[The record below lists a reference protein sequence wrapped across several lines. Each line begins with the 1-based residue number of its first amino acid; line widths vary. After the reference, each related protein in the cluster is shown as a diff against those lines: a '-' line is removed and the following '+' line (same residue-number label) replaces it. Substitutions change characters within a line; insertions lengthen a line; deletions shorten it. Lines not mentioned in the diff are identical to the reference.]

1 LQEVFPFP
9 HTPILFQERLKEK
22 TKRTSILR
30 ASERVAQREKSNVKK
45 SRSREVFSSWL
56 RDFLFWD

>member
-1 LQEVFPFP
+1 LQEVSPF
-9 HTPILFQERLKEK
+9 HHAPILFQERLQEK

-30 ASERVAQREKSNVKK
+30 ASERVAQREKSNIKK
-45 SRSREVFSSWL
+45 SRSREENTSWL